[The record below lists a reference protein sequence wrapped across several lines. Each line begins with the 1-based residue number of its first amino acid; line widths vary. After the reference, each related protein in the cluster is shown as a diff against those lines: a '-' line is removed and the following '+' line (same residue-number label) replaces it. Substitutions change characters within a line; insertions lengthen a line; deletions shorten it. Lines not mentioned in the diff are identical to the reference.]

1 MEYELSEYQKK
12 IKTYFITHP
21 HNNMA
26 IEALAGCAKSFTAL
40 MLTNLTKTSD
50 VYIAFNKSIQ
60 MEMKEKLTNPKT
72 KCYTMHGLALSVM
85 SYNLSKVKKEY
96 KLDNFKTLKN
106 VDKLFEKYY
115 KGTKKYSTDMK
126 MYLEEN
132 YSVLYNLI
140 RLKNLAIDM
149 DNVEYLVNEN
159 AIFQDAENCI
169 PPLTSEI
176 TDWLQELDIIDKN
189 DFEENCI
196 CDFTDMLYITKEKLS
211 TGEWE
216 VPYWLLF
223 TNITIDEC
231 LPYDTWVKTS
241 IGNKRIGV
249 LYKDYLN
256 KKELPLVKSFNHIT
270 GEYEYKEILNVKK
283 HKSRDIYEIKTEGLN
298 RIKATDNHR
307 FLTQR
312 GYVQVKDL
320 KIGKDYLCLDDINA
334 QKTKYLLN
342 EDQLQI
348 ILGSFLGDGSLSKQS
363 KFNTYR
369 IRFTQGQKQLGYLK
383 WKAKTLNCENI
394 RNIKSGYTLR
404 DDIYTTSSKVFI
416 LDDDLWNLMSQIDLR
431 GLAVWFQDDGTTY
444 YNDYVKSGKNVSSIY
459 IAANNLS
466 EDQIDFMR
474 KLLKNKYGIDTRK
487 KISHEKYFDIVM
499 NTENSRKFLKLISPY
514 MHPDC
519 YYKNEMNIPNEVYR
533 WDNKFKSYGGNFIT
547 EINYIGQDDV
557 YDIEVKDNHNFVCK
571 NNTSGKTGIISHNC
585 QDLNRLQ
592 YTLLPFFKR
601 KGGRYIFIYDKNQA
615 IYGFSGA
622 DCNATQNIERI
633 FAPIAKFEL
642 PINYRCGS
650 KILLKVNSL
659 YNIGIKPRPN
669 ANEGKVINIGYNEIS
684 DYIHPNDFVLGRTN
698 KQLVEVALELIKNGK
713 PIYLTD
719 KEIVNSIIKFVKSL
733 QEINTIEDLKK
744 RADNFIRKYNKI
756 ENQSEKNKKQDIFEK
771 YNIVKLLIKSYKNS
785 KNISES
791 IIVFI
796 NYIKEVINTENPKDC
811 IRIMSIHKSK
821 GLEANN
827 VFCLSK
833 AQPFYSLARSKDM
846 MLQEKNLS
854 YVAMTRAKE
863 NLYLVEDKGEN
874 DE

>member
-85 SYNLSKVKKEY
+85 SYNLSKIKKEY
-96 KLDNFKTLKN
+96 KLDNFKTIKS

-126 MYLEEN
+126 LYLEEN
-132 YSVLYNLI
+132 YFILYNLI
-140 RLKNLAIDM
+140 RLKSLSIDV
-149 DNVEYLVNEN
+149 DNVEYLINEN

-176 TDWLQELDIIDKN
+176 TDWLQELDIISKN
-189 DFEENCI
+189 EFEENCI
-196 CDFTDMLYITKEKLS
+196 CDFTDMLYITKGKLS

-223 TNITIDEC
+223 TNITIDE
-231 LPYDTWVKTS
+231 S
-241 IGNKRIGV
+241 
-249 LYKDYLN
+249 
-256 KKELPLVKSFNHIT
+256 
-270 GEYEYKEILNVKK
+270 
-283 HKSRDIYEIKTEGLN
+283 
-298 RIKATDNHR
+298 
-307 FLTQR
+307 
-312 GYVQVKDL
+312 
-320 KIGKDYLCLDDINA
+320 
-334 QKTKYLLN
+334 
-342 EDQLQI
+342 
-348 ILGSFLGDGSLSKQS
+348 
-363 KFNTYR
+363 
-369 IRFTQGQKQLGYLK
+369 
-383 WKAKTLNCENI
+383 
-394 RNIKSGYTLR
+394 
-404 DDIYTTSSKVFI
+404 
-416 LDDDLWNLMSQIDLR
+416 
-431 GLAVWFQDDGTTY
+431 
-444 YNDYVKSGKNVSSIY
+444 
-459 IAANNLS
+459 
-466 EDQIDFMR
+466 
-474 KLLKNKYGIDTRK
+474 
-487 KISHEKYFDIVM
+487 
-499 NTENSRKFLKLISPY
+499 
-514 MHPDC
+514 
-519 YYKNEMNIPNEVYR
+519 
-533 WDNKFKSYGGNFIT
+533 
-547 EINYIGQDDV
+547 
-557 YDIEVKDNHNFVCK
+557 
-571 NNTSGKTGIISHNC
+571 
-585 QDLNRLQ
+585 QDLSRLQ

-633 FAPIAKFEL
+633 FAPITKFEL

-650 KILLKVNSL
+650 KILAKVNSL
-659 YNIGIKPRPN
+659 YSIGIKPRPN
-669 ANEGKVINIGYNEIS
+669 ANEGKVIIIGYNEIS
-684 DYIHPNDFVLGRTN
+684 NYIQPDDFVLGRTN
-698 KQLVEVALELIKNGK
+698 KQLVEVALELIKKGV

-719 KEIVNSIIKFVKSL
+719 KEIVNSIIKFIRSL
-733 QEINTIEDLKK
+733 QEVNTVEDLKK

-771 YNIVKLLIKSYKNS
+771 YNIVKLLIKSYKSS
-785 KNISES
+785 KNTSEN

-796 NYIKEVINTENPKDC
+796 NYIKEVINTESPKDC
-811 IRIMSIHKSK
+811 VRIMSIHKSK
-821 GLEANN
+821 GLEADN

-846 MLQEKNLS
+846 MAQEKNLS

-863 NLYLVEDKGEN
+863 NLYLVEDKIENKGEKQ
-874 DE
+874 